1 MKDESL
7 ISEIILA
14 DNLRKFLK
22 KLVRGYEK
30 F

>member
-7 ISEIILA
+7 IFEIILA

-22 KLVRGYEK
+22 KLVREYEK